1 MGGHE
6 DEKTICIQLD
16 ANRGEGSEKFH
27 ICFVNRGGKQSDLE
41 LIRRK
46 LKKIGRTFVM
56 RGMKFML
63 MFIYNAHFQ
72 EFSNDAAMCSPLQQ
86 FRNDNFRSDL
96 RRRTIP

>member
-46 LKKIGRTFVM
+46 LKK
-56 RGMKFML
+56 
-63 MFIYNAHFQ
+63 NW
-72 EFSNDAAMCSPLQQ
+72 E
-86 FRNDNFRSDL
+86 NFCDEGYEVYAYVYL
-96 RRRTIP
+96 